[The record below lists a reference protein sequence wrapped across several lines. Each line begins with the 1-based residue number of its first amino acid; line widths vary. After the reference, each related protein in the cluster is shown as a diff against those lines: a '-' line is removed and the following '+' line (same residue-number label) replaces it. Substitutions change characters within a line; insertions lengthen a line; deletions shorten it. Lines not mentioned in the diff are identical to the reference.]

1 MALRKTGEFERIDRI
16 FAPLAKGFPGALGL
30 HDDAAVIAVADGCEL
45 VVTTDTVVQG
55 VHYVG
60 DEPADLVAQKLLRV
74 NLSDLGSMGAR
85 PVAYTLNI
93 ALPPETGDEWLETF
107 ARGLAADQRTF
118 GLSLAG
124 GDSVATP
131 GPIALTLTAM
141 GEVPE
146 KGALRRSGARAGDT
160 IHVTGTIGDGAL
172 GLKAQRGA
180 FGDLAGAHR
189 EALID
194 RYRLPRPRVACGIL
208 LRDVA
213 TAAIDVSDG
222 LVADLRHVTEASGV
236 AAVVEAAAVP
246 LSNAAAAALECDP
259 GVRDSILA
267 GGDDYELLFTAPPEA
282 ASRLADIAAEI
293 DVPITPIGRVEPGRH
308 VRVLDAAGADIELA
322 AGGYTHR

>member
-1 MALRKTGEFERIDRI
+1 MI
-16 FAPLAKGFPGALGL
+16 
-30 HDDAAVIAVADGCEL
+30 
-45 VVTTDTVVQG
+45 
-55 VHYVG
+55 
-60 DEPADLVAQKLLRV
+60 PADQGFEA
-74 NLSDLGSMGAR
+74 
-85 PVAYTLNI
+85 
-93 ALPPETGDEWLETF
+93 
-107 ARGLAADQRTF
+107 
-118 GLSLAG
+118 
-124 GDSVATP
+124 
-131 GPIALTLTAM
+131 
-141 GEVPE
+141 
-146 KGALRRSGARAGDT
+146 
-160 IHVTGTIGDGAL
+160 
-172 GLKAQRGA
+172 
-180 FGDLAGAHR
+180 GDLAGAHR